1 MITLAIVG
9 RPNVGKSRF
18 FNRVIGRRHAIVVDK
33 PGVTR
38 DRVECEAPYRD
49 RMIRWIDTGGIGLQ
63 DEYADAINLQAA
75 VAMHAADAVLFM
87 VDVKDGLLPLD
98 RTIAEKL
105 RAGKRPVIVVAHK
118 ADRPEDEPLA
128 AEFTSLGFG
137 TPFPA
142 SSEHGRGIDDVVE
155 AAIAVAVKALRAS
168 GLTGEEED
176 EVAVHNRIAIVGRPN
191 VGKSSLLNR
200 LMGEERVLVSPT
212 AGTTR
217 DAIECAV
224 DLPAGRIVIVD
235 TAGIRKKRRNYDHL
249 EKLMV
254 LRTRQAV
261 ERADVA
267 VVVCDAVDGVTDQ
280 DIKILAGVYALGRSA
295 VLALN
300 KWDAVTDKSF
310 DHVVARIRKRLG
322 SEGHTPIVAVSA
334 LKGQRVRKVFE
345 TALAVGERAAT
356 RVKTRE
362 LTRILAVAAQRAP
375 AGMRIKYAI
384 QRAACPPSFLIFGT
398 ARPPRALEQFL
409 RHQIREAG
417 AFEGIPV
424 LLEFRR

>member
-1 MITLAIVG
+1 M
-9 RPNVGKSRF
+9 
-18 FNRVIGRRHAIVVDK
+18 
-33 PGVTR
+33 
-38 DRVECEAPYRD
+38 
-49 RMIRWIDTGGIGLQ
+49 
-63 DEYADAINLQAA
+63 
-75 VAMHAADAVLFM
+75 
-87 VDVKDGLLPLD
+87 
-98 RTIAEKL
+98 
-105 RAGKRPVIVVAHK
+105 
-118 ADRPEDEPLA
+118 
-128 AEFTSLGFG
+128 
-137 TPFPA
+137 
-142 SSEHGRGIDDVVE
+142 VE
-155 AAIAVAVKALRAS
+155 AGIAAAVKALRAS

-176 EVAVHNRIAIVGRPN
+176 EVAVHNRVAIVGRPN
-191 VGKSSLLNR
+191 VGKSSLMNR

-267 VVVCDAVDGVTDQ
+267 VVVCDATDGVTDQ
-280 DIKILAGVYALGRSA
+280 DIKILSGVYALGRSA
-295 VLALN
+295 VIALN
-300 KWDAVTDKSF
+300 KWDAVEEKAF

-345 TALAVGERAAT
+345 TALAVGEHAAT

-384 QRAACPPSFLIFGT
+384 QRAACPPSFLIFG
-398 ARPPRALEQFL
+398 ASRPPRALEQFL

-417 AFEGIPV
+417 GFEGIPV